1 MKAFWV
7 LIGGVL
13 AVGTAQRCVAQAG
26 ARSPVDPV
34 RQLAPAV
41 EVRVGC
47 VVGSN
52 SGQYMDPQLQLIGHQ
67 LRSLFPYRS
76 YRLLKEESQQVP
88 WGGRAG
94 FDLPGGRYVLVI
106 PRGFREGR
114 IAMKVMVIE
123 GARPI
128 VDTSL
133 ALRRDARL
141 LVGGPRQAN
150 GVLILT
156 IGAEKLDQ
164 E

>member
-1 MKAFWV
+1 MKRVRSIF
-7 LIGGVL
+7 GGLLLL
-13 AVGTAQRCVAQAG
+13 AVSEPAWAQAG
-26 ARSPVDPV
+26 ARSPADAV
-34 RQLAPAV
+34 RELLPAV

-47 VVGSN
+47 LVGSN
-52 SGQYMDPQLQLIGHQ
+52 SGQYMDPQLELIGHQ

-76 YRLLKEESQQVP
+76 YRLLKEEARQVP

-106 PRGFREGR
+106 PRGFHEGR
-114 IAMKVMVIE
+114 ISMKVMVIE

-133 ALRRDARL
+133 ALRRNARL

-150 GVLILT
+150 GVLILS
-156 IGAEKLDQ
+156 IGAEKLD